1 MDIDPV
7 KYHVMRQLGQRGFLG
22 AERDQAKDLR
32 DAGCKGEFQ
41 SDKTVVMSAAE
52 GFQCGPAVWGND
64 LGERAGKGRRN
75 SRAESG
81 EFAIRSRTANDN
93 PSGTGFGGKS
103 EIARVSGSSPKR
115 NDIAWLRLIYRR
127 LKIPDR
133 GHGDGSPG
141 GRV

>member
-1 MDIDPV
+1 MDIDPGQ
-7 KYHVMRQLGQRGFLG
+7 YHVMRQLGQRGFLG

-64 LGERAGKGRRN
+64 LGARPGKGRRN

-81 EFAIRSRTANDN
+81 ECAIRSRTANDN
-93 PSGTGFGGKS
+93 PSGTGFGGKKENAS
-103 EIARVSGSSPKR
+103 GRGSSPKR
-115 NDIAWLRLIYRR
+115 NDNVWRAMC
-127 LKIPDR
+127 
-133 GHGDGSPG
+133 
-141 GRV
+141 